1 MMTGRYRVRCSRCG
15 NVTDINT
22 DIPCPQCGNQLA
34 PMGGEIKLYRMGSPL
49 GVAIGLG
56 VYIDGQPCGH
66 IGNKETVSYTLPFGT
81 HTVHMTAG
89 MSRKCVDMTVTLSPQ
104 APVGYLKAHIKPGFI
119 SNTIVIEPAL
129 PQDMPV

>member
-1 MMTGRYRVRCSRCG
+1 MMTGRFRVRCSGCG

-22 DIPCPQCGNQLA
+22 DIPCPKCGNTLA
-34 PMGGEIKLYRMGSPL
+34 PMGAEIKLYRMGSPI
-49 GVAIGLG
+49 GVAIGFG

-66 IGNKETVSYTLPFGT
+66 IGNKE
-81 HTVHMTAG
+81 
-89 MSRKCVDMTVTLSPQ
+89 KCVDMTLTLTPQ

-119 SNTIVIEPAL
+119 SNTVVIEPAM

>member
-1 MMTGRYRVRCSRCG
+1 MMTGRFRVRCPGCG

-22 DIPCPQCGNQLA
+22 DIPCP
-34 PMGGEIKLYRMGSPL
+34 KRMGSPI
-49 GVAIGLG
+49 GVAIGFG

-66 IGNKETVSYTLPFGT
+66 IGNKETVSYSVPFGT
-81 HTVHMTAG
+81 HNVRMTAG
-89 MSRKCVDMTVTLSPQ
+89 MSRKCVDMTLTLTPQ

-119 SNTIVIEPAL
+119 SNTVVIEPAM